1 MKQHETNKE
10 RKNEGEVHKGL
21 PEAAPHAGNAYEEH
35 AGNAYEEDDHPAHDD
50 AREHGEIPRTRDDS
64 QDDKKDPYQDQ

>member
-21 PEAAPHAGNAYEEH
+21 PEAAPHAGNAYEE
-35 AGNAYEEDDHPAHDD
+35 DDHPAQDD
-50 AREHGEIPRTRDDS
+50 AREHGEIPRTRDES

>member
-21 PEAAPHAGNAYEEH
+21 PETAPH
-35 AGNAYEEDDHPAHDD
+35 AGNAYEEDDHPAQDD
-50 AREHGEIPRTRDDS
+50 AREYGEIPRTRDDS